1 MQNKSQSKVENWF
14 LPERGNLVSRRS
26 IFVCLS
32 HNKNCWYRLVSKFR
46 VLQLGQGRTETINAF
61 IERYNLLLFTIRHAV
76 IHALPSLTVSRSRR
90 SALNPDIRPVSY
102 KFYEG
107 KLHFH
112 FESSQEHFFWLIS
125 LQIKLDLFLISIFLI
140 TLYWVYITWISA
152 GISRYIL

>member
-107 KLHFH
+107 KLHF
-112 FESSQEHFFWLIS
+112 SFWV
-125 LQIKLDLFLISIFLI
+125 KPRALFLTHIIADQAWSVSYLHIPYHFILG
-140 TLYWVYITWISA
+140 LYHMNF
-152 GISRYIL
+152 GRN